1 METSAAAPANV
12 LAIDA
17 PEPHAAWTGAFP
29 PPQVP
34 APHVHGDSVHSF
46 HPSAPSSVDGGAGV
60 PGHTGGGGGSGGG
73 IAAGAARGIAAA
85 DTETTTRHMTQLL
98 EKLAH
103 SVEKI
108 ERAVEKI
115 ERVQD
120 EMRMKQDD
128 MRMKQ
133 EADKAEVMAAIES
146 ARCRCSTTSG

>member
-1 METSAAAPANV
+1 MVTSEVSVVETSAAAPANV

-108 ERAVEKI
+108 ERV
-115 ERVQD
+115 
-120 EMRMKQDD
+120 QDD
-128 MRMKQ
+128 MRMRQ